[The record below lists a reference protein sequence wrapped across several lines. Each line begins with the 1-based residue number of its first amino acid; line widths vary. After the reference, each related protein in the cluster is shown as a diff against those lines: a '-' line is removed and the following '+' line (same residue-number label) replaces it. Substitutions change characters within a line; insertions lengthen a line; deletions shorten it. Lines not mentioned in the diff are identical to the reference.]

1 MASPG
6 GAAISG
12 IDSIPVAVDVH
23 TRRVTENLGVTDT
36 REFSME
42 KAKPIIHAA
51 WHEAV
56 AAANFG
62 GPPGI
67 EGTCAALDPALWY
80 FGKNGCSFCEEKGEL
95 LPISRACDGC
105 TLFDRR

>member
-1 MASPG
+1 MARPG

-12 IDSIPVAVDVH
+12 IDSIPVAVDDH

-51 WHEAV
+51 WRDAV
-56 AAANFG
+56 AAAEFG

-80 FGKNGCSFCEEKGEL
+80 FGNYGCSFCEEKVEL
-95 LPISRACDGC
+95 LPISRACNGC